1 MLNLKA
7 SSYSK
12 LPSLAAYCSSKV
24 IKYFFNQFS
33 LLLLNYI
40 LSISL
45 LSFFIYIYIHTH
57 THTHTHTHIYISLFC
72 LGQTPLLLPSLPSF
86 FFFFLARLFK
96 FLLQLKKS
104 TVTNLTAL
112 FQLPHL
118 CLPLMLGV
126 FKNEWLK

>member
-24 IKYFFNQFS
+24 IKYFFNWFS

-57 THTHTHTHIYISLFC
+57 THTHTHIYISLFC
-72 LGQTPLLLPSLPSF
+72 LGQTTLLLPSLQSF
-86 FFFFLARLFK
+86 FFGKAI
-96 FLLQLKKS
+96 QVSTATEEINHHKS
-104 TVTNLTAL
+104 NCTIQASSSLSSFDVR
-112 FQLPHL
+112 
-118 CLPLMLGV
+118 CL
-126 FKNEWLK
+126 